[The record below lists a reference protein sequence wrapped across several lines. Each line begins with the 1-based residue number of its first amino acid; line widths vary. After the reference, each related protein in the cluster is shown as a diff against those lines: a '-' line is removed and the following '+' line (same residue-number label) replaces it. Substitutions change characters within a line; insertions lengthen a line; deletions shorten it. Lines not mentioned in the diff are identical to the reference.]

1 MKRQVN
7 SNRNE
12 GPGMKKLFGLAFT
25 LLLAL
30 SLVGG
35 AAKAR
40 PEQQVTQFDVSAGD
54 PFTEAFSGVA
64 GLGDVAQAS
73 NGDTIKVIFTGHF
86 DVKDHEAE
94 GKGTFEHFNSS
105 GTLLE
110 FGTFQAHHLIS
121 FTDFGT
127 SAGLSPTFHGGTAL
141 ILVRGVRYDNSD
153 PTLNT
158 TSKFKATLRVDCLIG
173 NPPAGLEEG
182 INFAISGGLNFDEK
196 PSNHGFTSFVTTED

>member
-1 MKRQVN
+1 
-7 SNRNE
+7 
-12 GPGMKKLFGLAFT
+12 MKKLFRLAIGLVV
-25 LLLAL
+25 AL
-30 SLVGG
+30 SLVGS
-35 AAKAR
+35 AARAR
-40 PEQQVTQFDVSAGD
+40 TEKQVTQFDVSAGD

-94 GKGTFEHFNSS
+94 GNGTFEHFNSS

-127 SAGLSPTFHGGTAL
+127 SPPPPTFHGGTAL
-141 ILVRGVRYDNSD
+141 IQVRGVRYDNSD
-153 PTLNT
+153 PNLNT
-158 TSKFKATLRVDCLIG
+158 TSKFKATLRVDCVGFG
-173 NPPAGLEEG
+173 NPPASLGEG
-182 INFAISGGLNFDEK
+182 INFAFSSGLNFDTK
-196 PSNHGFTSFVTTED
+196 PSNHGNTLFVATED